1 MQIVAIITY
10 NLLFL
15 IITFALVDEIIN
27 SNLILAKSTNQIDR
41 QKHISNNNIQQ
52 LFQKNLVKK
61 YLKEFSLIGFLYVK
75 DNSRLLARR
84 KLFSRNFR

>member
-10 NLLFL
+10 NLVFL

-27 SNLILAKSTNQIDR
+27 SNLILAKSTNEVNKKR
-41 QKHISNNNIQQ
+41 HACNNIQQ
-52 LFQKNLVKK
+52 LFQNNLVKK

-84 KLFSRNFR
+84 KLLSRNFR

>member
-10 NLLFL
+10 NLVFL

-27 SNLILAKSTNQIDR
+27 SNLILAKSTNKINNK
-41 QKHISNNNIQQ
+41 KHTCNNIQQ
-52 LFQKNLVKK
+52 LFQNNLVKK